1 MAYEIEY
8 SPESEEHLAVL
19 TARQRSTI
27 FDTVDD
33 QLGHQPGVET
43 KNRKPMRPN
52 SIAPWELRIGKLRV
66 YYEFEEQPEK
76 VVTVL
81 AIGIKERDRVT
92 IAGEEVEL

>member
-1 MAYEIEY
+1 M
-8 SPESEEHLAVL
+8 L